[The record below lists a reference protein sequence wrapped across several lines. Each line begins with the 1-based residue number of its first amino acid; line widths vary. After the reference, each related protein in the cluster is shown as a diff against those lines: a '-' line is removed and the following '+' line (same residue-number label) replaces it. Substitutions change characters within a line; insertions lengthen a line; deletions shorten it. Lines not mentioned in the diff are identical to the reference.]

1 LQHLARPLGPADS
14 HRDAPGAAARRS
26 GATGLAGILL
36 AVGLAGC
43 FPRARQEPPAPSVA
57 RIVTTERGPRGGRL
71 VLVDV
76 AGARL
81 ADLTPLAHRVA
92 TIDSN
97 PAWSADGRWIAFA
110 SNRARVGLDQT
121 SLWLV
126 EARRGSSLHRLTR
139 ERSVDRDPRWSPDGR
154 HLVYASSAGVT
165 FDLWVLDLTP
175 GPGGRP
181 RPVGRPRR
189 LTRTDALDELTPSV
203 SPDGRTVVYMGLD
216 RQTQRSRLYLVPIAG
231 GPSRPLTDGPAD
243 LTPSFSPDGRVIAF
257 AAPVK
262 GRGDTDLWAVDADGG
277 RRRLLVGE
285 PLADE
290 TGPVWSA
297 DGRFLFA
304 TSVLRSVASGLP
316 ILSSLAFVDL
326 GEQRPILRALHDP
339 AQVVARLGAALA
351 PAPLDADR
359 LRRHPP
365 YQAAVRRA
373 IREMQERERQGEAP

>member
-1 LQHLARPLGPADS
+1 LQRPATCF
-14 HRDAPGAAARRS
+14 RGALIA
-26 GATGLAGILL
+26 LL
-36 AVGLAGC
+36 APAAGAC
-43 FPRARQEPPAPSVA
+43 FPPSRDTEPAAPARAS
-57 RIVTTERGPRGGRL
+57 IVTTERGPRGGRL
-71 VLVDV
+71 VLVDED
-76 AGARL
+76 GARL
-81 ADLTPLAHRVA
+81 ADLTPMGRKAI
-92 TIDSN
+92 IDSN

-110 SNRARVGLDQT
+110 SNRERGALDQT

-126 EARRGSSLHRLTR
+126 GTRRGSALRRLTA

-165 FDLWVLDLTP
+165 FDLWVLDLAADRA
-175 GPGGRP
+175 GRP
-181 RPVGRPRR
+181 RAARRPRR
-189 LTRTDALDELTPSV
+189 LTVTDGLDELTPGV

-216 RQTQRSRLYLVPIAG
+216 RKTQRSRLYVIPLAG
-231 GPSRPLTDGPAD
+231 GTGRALTEGPAD
-243 LTPSFSPDGRVIAF
+243 LTPSFSPDGRAIAF

-262 GRGDTDLWAVDADGG
+262 GRGDIDLWAVDADG
-277 RRRLLVGE
+277 RNRRLLVGE

-326 GEQRPILRALHDP
+326 RERPVVLRALHDP

-351 PAPLDADR
+351 PGSLDVTR
-359 LRRHPP
+359 LHRHPP
-365 YQAAVRRA
+365 YKAAVRRA
-373 IREMQERERQGEAP
+373 IMEMRERERRGEAR

>member
-1 LQHLARPLGPADS
+1 VALA
-14 HRDAPGAAARRS
+14 
-26 GATGLAGILL
+26 
-36 AVGLAGC
+36 GLAGC
-43 FPRARQEPPAPSVA
+43 FPRARDSEPPSPSSA

-71 VLVDV
+71 VLVDED
-76 AGARL
+76 GARL

-97 PAWSADGRWIAFA
+97 PAWSGDGRWIAFA

-126 EARRGSSLHRLTR
+126 GARRGAALHRLTR

-154 HLVYASSAGVT
+154 HLVYSSSAGVT
-165 FDLWVLDLTP
+165 FDLWVLDLAP
-175 GPGGRP
+175 DRDGLP
-181 RPVGRPRR
+181 RPSGRPRR
-189 LTRTDALDELTPSV
+189 LTRTDELDELTPSV

-216 RQTQRSRLYLVPIAG
+216 RKTQRSRLFLVPLAG
-231 GPSRPLTDGPAD
+231 GASRALTDGPAD
-243 LTPSFSPDGRVIAF
+243 LTPSFSPDGRAIAF

-262 GRGDTDLWAVDADGG
+262 GRGDIDLWAVDADGG
-277 RRRLLVGE
+277 HRRLLVGE

-326 GEQRPILRALHDP
+326 GERPTTLRALHDP
-339 AQVVARLGAALA
+339 AQIVARLGAALA
-351 PAPLDADR
+351 PAPLDAAR
-359 LRRHPP
+359 LGRHPP
-365 YQAAVRRA
+365 YKAAIRRA
-373 IREMQERERQGEAP
+373 VREMQERERQGDRP